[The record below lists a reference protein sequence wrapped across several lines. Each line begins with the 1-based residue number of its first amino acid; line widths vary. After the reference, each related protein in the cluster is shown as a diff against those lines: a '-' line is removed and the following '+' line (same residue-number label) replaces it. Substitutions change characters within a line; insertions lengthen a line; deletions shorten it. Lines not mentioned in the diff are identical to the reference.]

1 MDSHWICTAST
12 GHNLNRMYRNMEQL
26 IGMANNMLNKTMTMA
41 TKGFVPSKPC
51 HQNDNGCHH
60 TIYNFCYLG
69 QHAVSNSIFFGG
81 HQGTMIQLKRRPTAP
96 TGTTASMTH
105 VSIPFQC
112 TQLLAEQIVNEILLV
127 DTNLVILK
135 QWQTVTLTISG
146 NFIIEFVMIDC
157 TDNQ

>member
-96 TGTTASMTH
+96 TGTTASIDSCVNT
-105 VSIPFQC
+105 IPMYPTLSRTDC
-112 TQLLAEQIVNEILLV
+112 
-127 DTNLVILK
+127 
-135 QWQTVTLTISG
+135 QWDIIGWYKSCYSQTMANSNSYHLRELHNWICYDWLHG
-146 NFIIEFVMIDC
+146 
-157 TDNQ
+157 